1 MLQSRSSSSWAES
14 LTDCV
19 YIYTHSR
26 AYIMHWMPTHWDAF
40 FMLLRTHCDSRWLAY
55 LVHVSDGWMHPS
67 PLSLSCSRKC
77 SFRALDMRT
86 QLECDGRKGVAP
98 PDALEN
104 LFWNIV
110 GALFLLRGSSFKWD
124 PAWVALCQT
133 KLFIRLGSHPFKL
146 FITADCRG
154 AINKVLC
161 WQLAWEFQFFLHKG
175 TRHLLY
181 SSIFKI

>member
-26 AYIMHWMPTHWDAF
+26 AYIMHWMPTQWDAF

-77 SFRALDMRT
+77 SFRALDICARNWSAT
-86 QLECDGRKGVAP
+86 GAKGLRHQTHSRICFETLLGLCFCWEDQVLSGTLLELHCARLNYSLDLARIHLNYLLLQTAEELLTK
-98 PDALEN
+98 
-104 LFWNIV
+104 FFV
-110 GALFLLRGSSFKWD
+110 GS
-124 PAWVALCQT
+124 
-133 KLFIRLGSHPFKL
+133 
-146 FITADCRG
+146 
-154 AINKVLC
+154 
-161 WQLAWEFQFFLHKG
+161 
-175 TRHLLY
+175 
-181 SSIFKI
+181 